1 MENNN
6 DEQDILKPEG
16 ELETLNQDSEENA
29 DENNEG
35 EDVDIEELKKKASLA
50 DNYKIRAE
58 RAEKLAKQLKSQT
71 KTETNSSD
79 LSTKDLY
86 ALIDAKVP
94 ESDIDEVR
102 EYAQLKK
109 ISIAE
114 ALKSTVVKSI
124 LSDNAEKRK
133 SAEVSSTG
141 SSKRSSGKISD
152 AVLLEKA
159 MKGEL
164 PDSQEDMERLFNLR
178 KGI

>member
-1 MENNN
+1 MEN
-6 DEQDILKPEG
+6 DEKTAEETQQDTQNQVEETTEETQEESSEQSESESHEEEKDWRAEALKQKAINERLSKKLTHKVEKPE
-16 ELETLNQDSEENA
+16 
-29 DENNEG
+29 
-35 EDVDIEELKKKASLA
+35 VK
-50 DNYKIRAE
+50 
-58 RAEKLAKQLKSQT
+58 
-71 KTETNSSD
+71 SSD

-94 ESDIDEVR
+94 ETDIEEVR

-114 ALKSTVVKSI
+114 ALKSTVVKTI

-133 SAEVSSTG
+133 SAEISSTG
-141 SSKRSSGKISD
+141 SSKRSSGKMSD
-152 AVLLEKA
+152 AALLEKA

-164 PDSQEDMERLFNLR
+164 PDSKEDMERLFNLR